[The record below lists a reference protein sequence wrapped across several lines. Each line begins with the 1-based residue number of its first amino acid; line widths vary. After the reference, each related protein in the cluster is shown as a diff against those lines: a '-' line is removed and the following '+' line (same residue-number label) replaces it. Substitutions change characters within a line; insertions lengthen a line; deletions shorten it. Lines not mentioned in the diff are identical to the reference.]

1 MTYLFSYGQMWI
13 FPKILK
19 LDRTTVL
26 KIAELTQLMITE
38 KLSKAVLKYYKS
50 LYWLPVKHVEIF
62 TYILGFKSFV
72 FLKRSVFG

>member
-50 LYWLPVKHVEIF
+50 LYWLPVKHVEIL

>member
-19 LDRTTVL
+19 LDKTTVL

-50 LYWLPVKHVEIF
+50 LYWLPVKHVEILI
-62 TYILGFKSFV
+62 YILGFKSFV